1 MPRNQSWENLLVK
14 GKMEK
19 IHQQLVMTRVKNFV
33 ESFDFLH
40 FISEIWL
47 RKVDNCLAFIF
58 FCFSCILLQNLLMY
72 PLATFSS
79 SANLHPFLPPS
90 QEILIIFLLIFC
102 NNFSTFL
109 LFYLQY
115 FVSFFFFVSQIILF
129 TLEDWEKGG
138 FELKMLSTKR
148 SCLTFN

>member
-19 IHQQLVMTRVKNFV
+19 IHQQLVMTRVKNFA

-79 SANLHPFLPPS
+79 SANCIPFCHPLRKFWS
-90 QEILIIFLLIFC
+90 FFYSYFVIIFQLSFYSISNILSVFPY
-102 NNFSTFL
+102 FL
-109 LFYLQY
+109 FL
-115 FVSFFFFVSQIILF
+115 
-129 TLEDWEKGG
+129 
-138 FELKMLSTKR
+138 R
-148 SCLTFN
+148 